1 MKKSLLYILAVL
13 VGSLLFGACDKH
25 DSASDPAP
33 NSYSE
38 FFINPPSFN
47 TPSGSKVYWD
57 DDGLWWSRSGDLVL
71 INGTQFQI
79 IKGDEN
85 QWKTQSS
92 ESEERIDVEPK
103 DGVFYC
109 CYIGQEP
116 QTYNLVKEDGRYLYK
131 GVNLANIVPLVGAS
145 DDNNVTLKP
154 CCAVFRL
161 HFSEDLVSALQDK
174 VEEMNL
180 YLGRKIPKGT
190 YDLDPVSALVSGF
203 DVPENP
209 DENCTEIYFSPSDID
224 ELGYVYLI
232 VPMDVNQFTS
242 IVGVNDD
249 QEEEDK
255 IINMVTSAPHPINK
269 GYVYCIEVQAVNK

>member
-33 NSYSE
+33 DSYSE

-47 TPSGSKVYWD
+47 SPSGAKVYWD
-57 DDGLWWSRSGDLVL
+57 DDGLWWDESGDLVL
-71 INGTQFQI
+71 INGTQYEI
-79 IKGDEN
+79 IKGTDPN
-85 QWKTQSS
+85 TDATQWKTTGRQQTS
-92 ESEERIDVEPK
+92 RV
-103 DGVFYC
+103 DGTFYC
-109 CYIGQEP
+109 CYIGQETLAP
-116 QTYNLVKEDGRYLYK
+116 AWDAENKIYHN
-131 GVNLANIVPLVGAS
+131 VNLTNIVPLVGES
-145 DDNNVTLKP
+145 RDNKMTLKP

-180 YLGRKIPKGT
+180 YLGRKIPKGR

-209 DENCTEIYFSPSDID
+209 DANFTEIYFSPSDID

>member
-57 DDGLWWSRSGDLVL
+57 DDGLWWSPSGDLVI
-71 INGTQFQI
+71 INGNLYEIT
-79 IKGDEN
+79 KVTDPNTGAT
-85 QWKTQSS
+85 QWKTVGGLQT
-92 ESEERIDVEPK
+92 DKVN
-103 DGVFYC
+103 DNFYC
-109 CYIGQEP
+109 CYIGQSTQSPEWDEGNKI
-116 QTYNLVKEDGRYLYK
+116 YHN
-131 GVNLANIVPLVGAS
+131 VNLENIVPLVGES
-145 DDNNVTLKP
+145 RDNLMTLKP

-190 YDLDPVSALVSGF
+190 YDLDPVNALVSGF

-209 DENCTEIYFSPSDID
+209 DENCTEIYFSLSDID

>member
-57 DDGLWWSRSGDLVL
+57 DDGLWWSPSGDLVL

-79 IKGDEN
+79 IKGNGN
-85 QWKTQSS
+85 QWKTQST
-92 ESEERIDVEPK
+92 ESGEEHIDVEPR

-116 QTYNLVKEDGRYLYK
+116 QNSSLVKEDGRYLYR
-131 GVNLANIVPLVGAS
+131 GVNFDTIVPLVGVS
-145 DDNNVTLKP
+145 EDNKMTLKP
-154 CCAVFRL
+154 CCAVL
-161 HFSEDLVSALQDK
+161 
-174 VEEMNL
+174 
-180 YLGRKIPKGT
+180 
-190 YDLDPVSALVSGF
+190 
-203 DVPENP
+203 
-209 DENCTEIYFSPSDID
+209 
-224 ELGYVYLI
+224 
-232 VPMDVNQFTS
+232 
-242 IVGVNDD
+242 
-249 QEEEDK
+249 K
-255 IINMVTSAPHPINK
+255 IINLDRDISKIVIPVTLANKFPYSGDIDPVNALVANPGNKKSQFDNIAPINSTAYVILPMVCNSITTTGQLVFQYKEGGTTITKKTRSAVTINK
-269 GYVYCIEVQAVNK
+269 GYIYVIDFAQLQGN